1 MRSIFLCEKSDKIFK
16 VYGKKTVCELQRLT
30 DIEKKVY
37 TKADVISE
45 PSLFSEVE
53 FIFSTWGMPSFTEEE
68 IKACFPLLKCVFYG
82 AGTVQKFA
90 RPFLNCGVRVFSAW
104 AANAVPVAEMT
115 VAQIILANK

>member
-1 MRSIFLCEKSDKIFK
+1 MRAIFLCEKDDKIFK
-16 VYGKKTVCELQRLT
+16 VYDEKAVCELQTLT

-37 TKADVISE
+37 TKAEVISR
-45 PSLFSEVE
+45 PPLFSEVE

-68 IKACFPLLKCVFYG
+68 IKACFPSLKCLFYG

-90 RPFLNCGVRVFSAW
+90 RPFLNCGVKVFSAW

-115 VAQIILANK
+115 VAQIIQL